1 MQPLQCVL
9 QHHLHIHAA
18 ITMRFASTRCRTP
31 TPAAHRRYLSSPAAF
46 TLHDLHIHAAITMWF
61 ASTRCRTQ
69 SETQPRPP
77 HTRHITRKHTR
88 FGAPASSPKQS
99 PCNNHA
105 AITMRFAASRG
116 KPACIYAH
124 GNRTWPESDSH
135 YSAICSQ
142 RLKKRIKVRTHE
154 QPHVAE
160 HQGRTDSTMKRSQP
174 QPPHTHKVPFIA
186 SSSHITRKHRVWCSG
201 FLSNTTPTQVHATFM
216 PPLQCVLQHHVAKP
230 ACIYAH
236 DNCLTTRN
244 SNHAVIALRSA
255 TTDATNTEKQ
265 KVWCSG
271 FLPKTNPM

>member
-1 MQPLQCVL
+1 MRFAAPPTHPCSHYNAICIHTLQNTNTRRTQEVPFIAGCIHITRPTHPCSHYNVICIHTLQNTKRDAAAPAAHKTHYTETHKIWCSGFLPKTKPMQQSCRHYNAFCSITWQTCMYLRTWQQNMTRIRQPLQCDL
-9 QHHLHIHAA
+9 QSEIKEAHKSTH
-18 ITMRFASTRCRTP
+18 TWTTTRCRTP
-31 TPAAHRRYLSSPAAF
+31 RENRFDDETIAAATA
-46 TLHDLHIHAAITMWF
+46 T
-61 ASTRCRTQ
+61 
-69 SETQPRPP
+69 
-77 HTRHITRKHTR
+77 
-88 FGAPASSPKQS
+88 
-99 PCNNHA
+99 
-105 AITMRFAASRG
+105 
-116 KPACIYAH
+116 
-124 GNRTWPESDSH
+124 
-135 YSAICSQ
+135 
-142 RLKKRIKVRTHE
+142 
-154 QPHVAE
+154 
-160 HQGRTDSTMKRSQP
+160 
-174 QPPHTHKVPFIA
+174 HTHKVPFIA